1 MTHLLDNCT
10 CPAAFILR
18 QDIFTVE
25 SGSDGK
31 TVWHKR
37 IAMHTKTKYLPFVFA
52 YFVCTP

>member
-31 TVWHKR
+31 TVWHKG

-52 YFVCTP
+52 